1 MAAEPARDLQYLL
14 DRQAILDCVYQYSR
28 GLDRHDVDILSDAYH
43 PDAVDHHGRFVG
55 YIPEFVQWGNALH
68 EADFLAHTHNITTHN
83 CEIDGDEAHTESY
96 VIFVL
101 RRKDER
107 TVLVGGGRYLDRLEK
122 RDGDW
127 RIALRR
133 LIVDW
138 RFQADGTAWGTVPRY
153 EEGRWDREDR
163 AYQRPLQLR
172 PEDEAKLAAKAK
184 PPGA

>member
-1 MAAEPARDLQYLL
+1 MPADPARDLQYLL
-14 DRQAILDCVYQYSR
+14 DRQAILDCVYRYSR

-68 EADFLAHTHNITTHN
+68 DADFLAHTHNITTHN

-107 TVLVGGGRYLDRLEK
+107 TVLVGGGRYRPVDVPSGVHAVSGHAAMPHPGGGATPGSRSARDR
-122 RDGDW
+122 
-127 RIALRR
+127 
-133 LIVDW
+133 
-138 RFQADGTAWGTVPRY
+138 
-153 EEGRWDREDR
+153 DRPGSR
-163 AYQRPLQLR
+163 CQHTM
-172 PEDEAKLAAKAK
+172 KGLAR
-184 PPGA
+184 

>member
-1 MAAEPARDLQYLL
+1 M
-14 DRQAILDCVYQYSR
+14 
-28 GLDRHDVDILSDAYH
+28 
-43 PDAVDHHGRFVG
+43 
-55 YIPEFVQWGNALH
+55 QWGNALH

-127 RIALRR
+127 A
-133 LIVDW
+133 
-138 RFQADGTAWGTVPRY
+138 
-153 EEGRWDREDR
+153 DR
-163 AYQRPLQLR
+163 AEAADCRLALPGRRHRLGHRAGLR
-172 PEDEAKLAAKAK
+172 GGTLGP
-184 PPGA
+184 